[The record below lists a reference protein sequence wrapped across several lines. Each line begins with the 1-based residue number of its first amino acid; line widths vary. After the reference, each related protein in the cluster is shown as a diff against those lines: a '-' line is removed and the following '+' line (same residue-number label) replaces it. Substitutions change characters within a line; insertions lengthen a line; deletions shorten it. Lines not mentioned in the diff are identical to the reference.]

1 MMFARL
7 KRHGFRTVIL
17 VMTAAAFLIGLMP
30 AGLEAQEVRQRK
42 TLFDWLFGGQKRQQP
57 DIIQLPERTKPRT
70 KKRNSQSVTLLE
82 TSAPPVTKNPDARR
96 VLVVGDFIA
105 SGLAQGLTAAFS
117 QDAAT
122 IIEARPNNA
131 SGLVRDDFFD
141 WQKKLPAYI
150 ADIKPA
156 AIVLMIGANDRQQM
170 RRAEGK
176 ADFDTPEW
184 NAAYTGR
191 VQSILK
197 IGKDANIPL
206 VWVGLPAFKS
216 PKSSAAAVQFNTI
229 YRNEASRV
237 GAEFVDVW
245 DGFVDE
251 NGKFI
256 QSGSDHNGQP
266 ARLRTSDGVG
276 LSAAG
281 KRKLA
286 FYVEKPIRKILG
298 EPLTVEQ
305 LIRLDDQSLLA
316 TKASEKPSGPPVRTP
331 PISLSDPELDGASE
345 LLGATGTTASL
356 TTPITIGKEPAPPGR
371 VDDFSRPSL

>member
-1 MMFARL
+1 MMIACL
-7 KRHGFRTVIL
+7 KRHGLRTVIL
-17 VMTAAAFLIGLMP
+17 LMTACAFLVGMMP
-30 AGLEAQEVRQRK
+30 AALEAQEVRQRK

-57 DIIQLPERTKPRT
+57 DIIQLPERKKPRT
-70 KKRNSQSVTLLE
+70 KKRNSQSITLLE
-82 TSAPPVTKNPDARR
+82 TSAPPLTKNPDARR
-96 VLVVGDFIA
+96 VLVVGDFLA
-105 SGLAQGLTAAFS
+105 SGLAQGLATAFS

-141 WQKKLPAYI
+141 WQKKLPDYI
-150 ADIKPA
+150 GEIKPA
-156 AIVLMIGANDRQQM
+156 AVVLMIGANDRQQM
-170 RRAEGK
+170 RLPSGK
-176 ADFDTPEW
+176 ADFDTPDW
-184 NAAYTGR
+184 NAAYATR
-191 VQSILK
+191 VQAILK
-197 IGKDANIPL
+197 IGKDAGVPL
-206 VWVGLPAFKS
+206 IWVGLPAFKS
-216 PKSSAAAVQFNTI
+216 PKSSAAAVQFNTV

-256 QSGSDHNGQP
+256 QSGSDFNGQP

-286 FYVEKPIRKILG
+286 FYAEKPIRKILG
-298 EPLTVEQ
+298 DPLTVEQ

-316 TKASEKPSGPPVRTP
+316 TRTPEKPAGPPVRTP
-331 PISLSDPELDGASE
+331 PISLTDPELDGASE
-345 LLGATGTTASL
+345 LLGASGPTASL
-356 TTPITIGKEPAPPGR
+356 AGSLVVGKDPAPAGR
-371 VDDFSRPSL
+371 VDDFVRPSL